1 MSAMKAPEISF
12 ERRTSSDG
20 PLRKISSA
28 ELFGNS
34 YVLLAG
40 SEGYA
45 WCDAGQAVRS
55 LLSGRSLEIYRV
67 GSKELR
73 DPDGRFNAEFGVTSA
88 GAVLVRP
95 DGTIAWS
102 AEAGDPDPEAALAQA
117 LGVSPDKIPEAGA
130 ADAPEETPRPKPVL
144 VSVNSAP
151 ANDTPP
157 ARPSASTLT
166 TSAVYPTGGFYN
178 PFARPRAS
186 TANMKIFIHPAS
198 VTSRT
203 VRLFI
208 AESGLDIEEEVVDL
222 RAGEHRQ
229 PDFTARNPT
238 QLVPVLQDGDF
249 LLTESSAILKYLADK
264 THSPAYP
271 SNIVKRA
278 KIDEMMDWLNTQ
290 FMREW
295 AYNFCYPQLF
305 PHHKRRSDE
314 AHAGAVEWGKQNS
327 QKWLQI
333 LNDHWIGNNQY
344 LCGNQ
349 ITIADYFGAII
360 VTLGDAIHVDFS
372 KYPNVDRWLKN
383 MRKLKNWDRVNE
395 TFNGFVSSTKG
406 KPFETV

>member
-1 MSAMKAPEISF
+1 MSAIKAPEISL
-12 ERRTSSDG
+12 ERRTSNAG
-20 PLRKISSA
+20 PLKKISSSD
-28 ELFGNS
+28 LLGKSF
-34 YVLLAG
+34 VLLAG

-45 WCDAGQAVRS
+45 WCDAGQAIRPQ
-55 LLSGRSLEIYRV
+55 LSGPSLEIYRV

-88 GAVLVRP
+88 GAVLVSP

-102 AEAGDPDPEAALAQA
+102 AVADEPDPQAALARA
-117 LGVSPDKIPEAGA
+117 FSISPDTTPEARVE
-130 ADAPEETPRPKPVL
+130 DAPESPPRPKPVL
-144 VSVNSAP
+144 VSVNTAP

-157 ARPSASTLT
+157 ARPSVSTLT
-166 TSAVYPTGGFYN
+166 PLAVYPTGGFYN
-178 PFARPRAS
+178 PFARPTAS
-186 TANMKIFIHPAS
+186 TANMKLFIHPAS

-229 PDFTARNPT
+229 ADFTARNPT

-327 QKWLQI
+327 QKWLQV

-383 MRKLKNWDRVNE
+383 MRGLKSWDRVNE
-395 TFNGFVSSTKG
+395 TFSGFVSSTKG